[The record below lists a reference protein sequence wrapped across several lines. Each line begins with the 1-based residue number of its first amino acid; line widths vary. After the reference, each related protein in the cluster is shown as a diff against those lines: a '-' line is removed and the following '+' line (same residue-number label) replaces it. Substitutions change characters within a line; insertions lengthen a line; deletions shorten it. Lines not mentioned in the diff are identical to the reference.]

1 MPERLFS
8 ERSQACVVGTCPS
21 WSDCPQELCPCP
33 AGSLPQGTVLQEHSA
48 LVWVLHGGICSV
60 SKPAQCGDVS
70 LQPSAY
76 KNAPDMPTARS
87 SVSKHRTEFPC
98 AWPSLNSPSILGR
111 SNKIFLGSC
120 PPRTWMPSFW
130 REPTQTTQQCGSSLS
145 HQWPRLWLWL
155 GSETKDTGNEAAL
168 FARTLQKKCLSWLCY
183 WGTCSLPQIR
193 QYSLVCIFAEKVVW
207 QALSHWTFSV
217 RLVTLSPV
225 TMTETLHMVHN
236 FCLWVCNTNIGPI
249 ILRCHCCRYN

>member
-1 MPERLFS
+1 MPILVWLPTRTVPL
-8 ERSQACVVGTCPS
+8 PS
-21 WSDCPQELCPCP
+21 WVPPSGYSPSGALCSGVGPPWRNLFCQQTCSVWRREP
-33 AGSLPQGTVLQEHSA
+33 TTISLQECTRHAHCQIQRVQAQDRVPLCMA
-48 LVWVLHGGICSV
+48 LV
-60 SKPAQCGDVS
+60 K
-70 LQPSAY
+70 QPFY
-76 KNAPDMPTARS
+76 L
-87 SVSKHRTEFPC
+87 
-98 AWPSLNSPSILGR
+98 LNM
-111 SNKIFLGSC
+111 IFLGSC

-130 REPTQTTQQCGSSLS
+130 REPTQITQQCGSSLS